1 MPLPALALPLAV
13 LLPRRRPLGV
23 ARIIERGIEGV
34 GREMIAFQQAGGLL
48 ADAAVQLP
56 AGVER
61 GCRHVRVRM
70 RMAMEKKM
78 ATVSARNFL
87 KCNSK

>member
-13 LLPRRRPLGV
+13 LLPRRRPLGL

-56 AGVER
+56 AGVESS
-61 GCRHVRVRM
+61 M
-70 RMAMEKKM
+70 RQELMDLMKQLAAKSPSSCT
-78 ATVSARNFL
+78 AS
-87 KCNSK
+87 SGDG